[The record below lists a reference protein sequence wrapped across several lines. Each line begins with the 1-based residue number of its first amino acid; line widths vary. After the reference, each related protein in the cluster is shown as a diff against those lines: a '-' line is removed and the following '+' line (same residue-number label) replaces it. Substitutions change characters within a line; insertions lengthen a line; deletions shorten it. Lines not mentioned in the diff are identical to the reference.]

1 MTAVFDPL
9 SRRLRRYFRRNTP
22 LYASTMSLFACIILA
37 VGSVLLGSY
46 QHSLLVQTNGL
57 ISIIDIGN
65 SLLFLAAV
73 DRSTRSPDMAF
84 NYGYGK
90 YESLAILVSANLLVV
105 LTVFTLIEAVSFF
118 QRPPEDTGSVILVAW
133 SGIALAIMINTT
145 RRLERYAKKFH
156 LPMLHYDAELW
167 RVDSWVEIGVILGV
181 IIHGAL
187 QAFGSFGAAAVIDGV
202 FSIGLVLL
210 SLKAPIQ
217 HGRTAFRQ
225 LLDRTLPEEM
235 QYQILGIISSH
246 LHQMCEFRGV
256 HTRQSGRDIF
266 IEIDLVMP
274 FDHTL
279 EQLYGLEKDIL
290 NELRKKF
297 PTAIPRVYVTP
308 CDRSCLA
315 KPGSC
320 PLRSSL
326 PSSLPSS
333 LRSE

>member
-9 SRRLRRYFRRNTP
+9 SRQLRRYIRRNTP
-22 LYASTMSLFACIILA
+22 LYASTMSLLACIVLA
-37 VGSVLLGSY
+37 IGSVALGSF
-46 QHSLLVQTNGL
+46 QHSLIVQTNGL

-73 DRSTRSPDMAF
+73 DRSSRSPDMAF

-90 YESLAILVSANLLVV
+90 YESLAILVSANLLIV
-105 LTVFTLIEAVSFF
+105 LAVFTLIEAVGFF
-118 QRPPEDTGSVILVAW
+118 QRPPEDTGSMILVAW
-133 SGIALAIMINTT
+133 SGIALVIMINTT
-145 RRLERYAKKFH
+145 RRLERYAKRFH

-167 RVDSWVEIGVILGV
+167 RVDSWVEIGVIGGV
-181 IIHGAL
+181 IMHGL
-187 QAFGSFGAAAVIDGV
+187 FQYFRFFEGAAILDGI

-217 HGRTAFRQ
+217 HGRSAFRQ

-235 QYQILGIISSH
+235 QYEILGIIAAH
-246 LHQMCEFRGV
+246 QHQMCEFRGV

-290 NELRKKF
+290 SELRKKF

-320 PLRSSL
+320 PLRSL
-326 PSSLPSS
+326 
-333 LRSE
+333 